1 MLIDTKKVGA
11 LGYTLVNQKYYT
23 KDISKGL
30 KLVIQVEPNSNK
42 VVSRYFKI
50 EKLSIIK
57 GDDLDF
63 ITQTFNDFRNDYL
76 SCVYKEEEKLLN
88 AEEVSWLRVFLGNTQ
103 KIKYIERVY
112 ENNMTGL
119 KFYNLSEKS
128 FFVPVMNGFAKL
140 KLYTKYEVEKL
151 L

>member
-1 MLIDTKKVGA
+1 MLIDTKKIKS
-11 LGYTLVNQKYYT
+11 LGYTLINQKYYT

-50 EKLSIIK
+50 EKFSIIK

-63 ITQTFNDFRNDYL
+63 IAQTFNDFRNDYL
-76 SCVYKEEEKLLN
+76 TCVYKEEEKLLN

-103 KIKYIERVY
+103 KIQYIERVY
-112 ENNMTGL
+112 ESNIAGL
-119 KFYNLSEKS
+119 KFYNSNEKS
-128 FFVPVMNGFAKL
+128 FFVPVMNGFEKL